1 MTLENL
7 LVFATIA
14 DCGSLSAAA
23 RRLGKA
29 QSTVS
34 TALSNLEVDMGTRLF
49 ERDLHHLALT
59 ADGAVLL
66 GFARSTLTAAGNL
79 ERKAHSLSAGHGH
92 RLRLGIDQA
101 LPLARSHALCAEL
114 ERRFPQLQLELFRP
128 TSIDATDLM
137 RRGLLDIAIAVTVD
151 PMLSDFNA
159 CSLGQLQFVPVA
171 AAGHALSRLPQV
183 HNSDLAQHR
192 QLLASSRDG
201 GDASIFGRYSE
212 IMWRIESPEL
222 LLDLLRRGMG
232 WAFLPQHAMQEN
244 GLREGL
250 KILAHEYQ
258 EPAFLKSVDL
268 IWSKQDQQSEAAR
281 WLSSDLEWARSALPA
296 I

>member
-34 TALSNLEVDMGTRLF
+34 TALANLEVDMGTRLF

-101 LPLARSHALCAEL
+101 LPVTRSHALCAEL
-114 ERRFPQLQLELFRP
+114 ERRFPHLQLELFRP

-151 PMLSDFNA
+151 PMPSDFNA
-159 CSLGQLQFVPVA
+159 SSLGQLQFVPVA
-171 AAGHALSRLPQV
+171 AADHALSRLPLV

-222 LLDLLRRGMG
+222 LLDLLKRGMG
-232 WAFLPQHAMQEN
+232 WAFLPQHAMQEIDA
-244 GLREGL
+244 REGL
-250 KILAHEYQ
+250 KILLHEYQ

-281 WLSSDLEWARSALPA
+281 WLSSDLAWARSVVPS
-296 I
+296 